1 MVRHFELTEPP
12 EGLAAELGP
21 GGDRVERLL
30 RGICAADRPERAP
43 DSPLTAP
50 GSPLTVVR
58 DPAVAAAAM
67 DRVDPAW
74 LEALDRRRG
83 EARERLVAAGRE
95 KQLDTAEHVAML
107 VATPRLD
114 PADQTDPDARAVS
127 GALLWLIGTVVA
139 DALADPGGAPA
150 ANGDGPGPGHDH
162 DHDHDDPLS
171 GLADLLASG
180 WWPIGPVNGDFLISP
195 YAADGGEPHAR

>member
-30 RGICAADRPERAP
+30 RGICAARRPERPPAP
-43 DSPLTAP
+43 S
-50 GSPLTVVR
+50 LTVVR

-67 DRVDPAW
+67 DRVDPGW

-83 EARERLVAAGRE
+83 AARERLVATGRE

-150 ANGDGPGPGHDH
+150 ANGDGPGRDE
-162 DHDHDDPLS
+162 DDDKDDDDPLS
-171 GLADLLASG
+171 GLAELLASG
-180 WWPIGPVNGDFLISP
+180 WWPIGPVDGAFLISP

>member
-30 RGICAADRPERAP
+30 RGICATLRPERAP
-43 DSPLTAP
+43 S
-50 GSPLTVVR
+50 SFLTVVR
-58 DPAVAAAAM
+58 DPAAAAAAM
-67 DRVDPAW
+67 DSVDPGW
-74 LEALDRRRG
+74 LEALDQRRG
-83 EARERLVAAGRE
+83 AARERLVAAGRE
-95 KQLDTAEHVAML
+95 RQLETAEHVAML

-139 DALADPGGAPA
+139 DALADPDGAPA
-150 ANGDGPGPGHDH
+150 ADGDGPRHDN
-162 DHDHDDPLS
+162 DDPLS
-171 GLADLLASG
+171 GLAELLASG
-180 WWPIGPVNGDFLISP
+180 WWPIGPVNGAFLISP

>member
-30 RGICAADRPERAP
+30 RGICAAGRAP
-43 DSPLTAP
+43 ARRRAP
-50 GSPLTVVR
+50 GSSLTVVR

-67 DRVDPAW
+67 DRVDPGW

-83 EARERLVAAGRE
+83 AARERLVAAGRE
-95 KQLDTAEHVAML
+95 QQLDTAEHVAML

-150 ANGDGPGPGHDH
+150 ANGGGPGHDE
-162 DHDHDDPLS
+162 DEDDGKDDPLS
-171 GLADLLASG
+171 GLAELLASG
-180 WWPIGPVNGDFLISP
+180 WWPIGPVNGAFLISP